1 MKVKIVSLFLLIAVV
16 LTMVCAIPT
25 VTFADESGFVV
36 ELTDYSING
45 YYAFALDGAADV
57 YQESRGQFFRMS
69 YKGARYNCF
78 YFSTEDLINGN
89 GTYKL
94 EFEARTSEDLVTCN
108 VFVGLLK
115 EDLSQPCAWTVAT
128 SKREID
134 VMPESSDGF
143 HKVTLEFRIE
153 DYFSQFYKYLKIGY
167 DCTDNPAGYLDV
179 DNIALYKGSE
189 LIYDEST
196 NVDDT
201 IGGDFENFTLLTND
215 GDTYTIPGNG
225 WTADGS
231 YYNLY
236 GYNENSVVMEEGNR
250 FLKLYDSTKADTTI
264 TKKLSVNGLKEA
276 GWYKLKIDLK
286 GGADFYSD
294 NIGFR
299 LQADGQIGYHG
310 PETNIPASS
319 VKKNKWSTIDV
330 EFYVPNTS
338 TSTWINFDIWVFL
351 HNNDASYASVDN
363 YLAVDNIRFY
373 KAQNTIEFGD
383 NLLPDGDLEGFKASQ
398 GRKEWGVMSTDE
410 YAYSREL
417 IKSDFIE
424 SFDTNTKLTTS
435 WASQNYLGTIELDVP
450 PVFGIED
457 GYYAMQ
463 LVHDG
468 KSVVK
473 TYASATYMLHN
484 FDFTTKN
491 CYKLSFDYKAIS
503 DDTDIIRFAFVSN
516 DNEDDFMLDLYTAT
530 IGENKTEGVNKNVFT
545 YVVKDNGDG
554 WRNVELIFKPDAGFK
569 SRVNSMRFLLMT
581 NYNINNRFYIAN
593 FALTEYSNQQ
603 LLPLKSTPTLG
614 DETVSDDK
622 KESEGVLIPILCGV
636 GGVVVIGA
644 AITIVLCIKK
654 RKQHEKE

>member
-1 MKVKIVSLFLLIAVV
+1 MKLKIVSLLLLVAVA
-16 LTMVCAIPT
+16 LTMVCAVPAIAS
-25 VTFADESGFVV
+25 ADDSGFVV

-45 YYAFALDGAADV
+45 FYAFSLDGAADV

-94 EFEARTSEDLVTCN
+94 EFEARTSDDLATCN
-108 VFVGLLK
+108 IFVGLLK
-115 EDLSQPCAWTVAT
+115 EDLSQPCDWTIAT
-128 SKREID
+128 SKNDID
-134 VMPESSDGF
+134 AMPETSDGF

-153 DYFSQFYKYLKIGY
+153 DYYSQFYKFVKIGY
-167 DCTDNPAGYLDV
+167 DCTDNPSGYLDV

-189 LIYDEST
+189 LIYDESV

-201 IGGDFENFTLLTND
+201 IGGDFENFTALTKD

-231 YYNLY
+231 YYNLF
-236 GYNENSVVMEEGNR
+236 GYNENAIVMEDGNR
-250 FLKLYDSTKADTTI
+250 FLKLYDSVKADTTI
-264 TKKLSVNGLKEA
+264 TKKLSVDGLKEE

-299 LQADGQIGYHG
+299 IQADGQRGYHG
-310 PETNIPASS
+310 PETNISVSS
-319 VKKNKWSTIDV
+319 VKKNVWSTIEV
-330 EFYVPNTS
+330 EFYIPNT
-338 TSTWINFDIWVFL
+338 TSSSWINFDIWVFL
-351 HNNDASYASVDN
+351 RNNDANYASVDN
-363 YLAVDNIRFY
+363 YLAVDNIRFH
-373 KAQNTIEFGD
+373 KAQNTIEFGE
-383 NLLPDGDLEGFKASQ
+383 NLLADGDVEGFKASQ
-398 GRKEWGVMSTDE
+398 GRKEWGLLSIED

-417 IKSDFIE
+417 IKKDFLE
-424 SFDTNTKLTTS
+424 SFDSNTKLTTS
-435 WASQNYLGTIELDVP
+435 WASQNYLGTIDLDVP
-450 PVFGIED
+450 PVFGYED
-457 GYYAMQ
+457 DYYAMQ

-530 IGENKTEGVNKNVFT
+530 IGENKTNGVNKNVYT

-554 WRNVELIFKPDAGFK
+554 WKNVELIFKPDAEFK

-581 NYNINNRFYIAN
+581 NYNENNCFYIAN
-593 FALTEYSNQQ
+593 FSLTEYSDQQ
-603 LLPLKSTPTLG
+603 LLPLKSSPSLDSEIVP
-614 DETVSDDK
+614 DEDEDSDI
-622 KESEGVLIPILCGV
+622 LIPILCGV
-636 GGVVVIGA
+636 GGVLVIGA
-644 AITIVLCIKK
+644 AITTVLCIRK